1 MARRRRAQT
10 RKIDADPV
18 YGSVVISKFINKLMY
33 DGKKSKAENIFYK
46 AMDLVK
52 EKTGKDGLEAFN
64 EAIEN
69 IKPRV
74 EVKSRRVGGSTYQVP
89 VDVRLDRQNSLAF
102 TWLIDASRKR
112 GGRSMI
118 ERLSNE
124 IVDAIDGK
132 GQAVAKRDTVH
143 RMAEGNKAF
152 AHFRW

>member
-18 YGSVVISKFINKLMY
+18 YGSVIISKFINKLMY

-64 EAIEN
+64 EAIGN

>member
-10 RKIDADPV
+10 RKINADPI
-18 YGSVVISKFINKLMY
+18 YGSDIISKFINKLMY

-52 EKTGKDGLEAFN
+52 DKTGKEGLDAFN
-64 EAIEN
+64 EAIGN

-89 VDVRLDRQNSLAF
+89 VDVRPDRQNSLAF
-102 TWLIDASRKR
+102 KWLINASRKR
-112 GGRSMI
+112 SGKSMI

-124 IVDAIDGK
+124 IVDSIEGK
-132 GQAVAKRDTVH
+132 GAAVAQKETVH

>member
-52 EKTGKDGLEAFN
+52 QKTGKDGLEAFN
-64 EAIEN
+64 EAINN
-69 IKPRV
+69 IKPLV

-89 VDVRLDRQNSLAF
+89 VDVRPDRQNSLAF

-112 GGRSMI
+112 GGKSMI

>member
-10 RKIDADPV
+10 RKIDADPI
-18 YGSVVISKFINKLMY
+18 YGSVIISKFINKLMY

-89 VDVRLDRQNSLAF
+89 VDVRPDRQNSLAF

>member
-1 MARRRRAQT
+1 MARRRRAQV

-89 VDVRLDRQNSLAF
+89 VDVRPDRQNSLAF

-112 GGRSMI
+112 GGRSMV

>member
-18 YGSVVISKFINKLMY
+18 YGSVIISKFINKLMY

-52 EKTGKDGLEAFN
+52 QKTGKDGLEAFN

-89 VDVRLDRQNSLAF
+89 VDVRPDRQNSLAF

-124 IVDAIDGK
+124 IADAIDGK

>member
-10 RKIDADPV
+10 RKINADPI

-64 EAIEN
+64 EAINN
-69 IKPRV
+69 IKPQV
-74 EVKSRRVGGSTYQVP
+74 EVKSKRVGGSTYQVP
-89 VDVRLDRQNSLAF
+89 VEVRPDRQNSVAF

-124 IVDAIDGK
+124 IADAIEGK

>member
-10 RKIDADPV
+10 RKIDADPI
-18 YGSVVISKFINKLMY
+18 YGSVIISKFINKLMY

-89 VDVRLDRQNSLAF
+89 VDVRPDRQNSLAF

-124 IVDAIDGK
+124 IVDAIGGK

>member
-10 RKIDADPV
+10 RKINADPI
-18 YGSVVISKFINKLMY
+18 YGSVIISKFINKLMY

-64 EAIEN
+64 EAINN
-69 IKPRV
+69 IKPQV
-74 EVKSRRVGGSTYQVP
+74 EVKSKRVGGSTYQVP
-89 VDVRLDRQNSLAF
+89 VEVRPDRQNSLAF

-124 IVDAIDGK
+124 IADAIEGK

>member
-18 YGSVVISKFINKLMY
+18 YGSVIISKFINKLMY

-52 EKTGKDGLEAFN
+52 QKTGKEGLAAFE
-64 EAIEN
+64 EAINN
-69 IKPRV
+69 IKPLV

-89 VDVRLDRQNSLAF
+89 VDVRPDRQNSLAF

-112 GGRSMI
+112 GGKSMV

>member
-1 MARRRRAQT
+1 MARRRRVQT
-10 RKIDADPV
+10 RKINADPI

-64 EAIEN
+64 EAINN
-69 IKPRV
+69 IKPQV
-74 EVKSRRVGGSTYQVP
+74 EVKSKRVGGSTYQVP
-89 VDVRLDRQNSLAF
+89 VEVRSDRQNSLAF

-124 IVDAIDGK
+124 IADAIEGK

>member
-10 RKIDADPV
+10 RKINADPI

-64 EAIEN
+64 EAINN
-69 IKPRV
+69 IKPQV

-89 VDVRLDRQNSLAF
+89 VEVRPNRQNSLAF

-124 IVDAIDGK
+124 IADAIEGK

>member
-1 MARRRRAQT
+1 MARRRRAQV
-10 RKIDADPV
+10 RKITADPI
-18 YGSVVISKFINKLMY
+18 YGSDVISKFINKLMY

-46 AMDLVK
+46 AMDIVK
-52 EKTGKDGLEAFN
+52 EKTGKEGLTAFN
-64 EAIEN
+64 EAIDN

-89 VDVRLDRQNSLAF
+89 VDVRPDRQNSLAF
-102 TWLIDASRKR
+102 KWLINASRKR

-118 ERLSNE
+118 EKLSNE
-124 IVDAIDGK
+124 IIDAMDGR
-132 GQAVAKRDTVH
+132 GQAVAQRDTVH

>member
-89 VDVRLDRQNSLAF
+89 VDVRPDRQNSLAF

-112 GGRSMI
+112 GGKSMI

>member
-10 RKIDADPV
+10 RKINADPV

-64 EAIEN
+64 EAINN
-69 IKPRV
+69 IKPQV

-89 VDVRLDRQNSLAF
+89 VEVRPDRQNSLAF

-124 IVDAIDGK
+124 IADAIEGK

>member
-10 RKIDADPV
+10 RKIDADPI
-18 YGSVVISKFINKLMY
+18 YGSVIISKFINKLMY

-64 EAIEN
+64 KAIEN

-89 VDVRLDRQNSLAF
+89 VDVRPDRQNSLAF

>member
-18 YGSVVISKFINKLMY
+18 YGSVIISKFINKLMY

>member
-10 RKIDADPV
+10 RKINADPI

-64 EAIEN
+64 EAINN
-69 IKPRV
+69 IKPQV
-74 EVKSRRVGGSTYQVP
+74 EVKSKRVGGSTYQVP
-89 VDVRLDRQNSLAF
+89 VEVRPDRQNSLAF

-124 IVDAIDGK
+124 IADAIEGK
-132 GQAVAKRDTVH
+132 GQAVSKRDTVH

>member
-10 RKIDADPV
+10 RKINADPI

-52 EKTGKDGLEAFN
+52 EKTGKYGLEAFN
-64 EAIEN
+64 EAINN
-69 IKPRV
+69 IKPQV

-89 VDVRLDRQNSLAF
+89 VEVRPDRQNSLAF

-124 IVDAIDGK
+124 IADAIEGK

>member
-10 RKIDADPV
+10 RKINADPI

-64 EAIEN
+64 EAINN
-69 IKPRV
+69 IKPQV
-74 EVKSRRVGGSTYQVP
+74 EVKSKRVGGSTYQVP
-89 VDVRLDRQNSLAF
+89 VEVRPDRQNSLAF
-102 TWLIDASRKR
+102 TWIIDASRKR

-124 IVDAIDGK
+124 IADAIEGK

>member
-10 RKIDADPV
+10 RKINADPI

-64 EAIEN
+64 EAIN
-69 IKPRV
+69 NLKPQV
-74 EVKSRRVGGSTYQVP
+74 EVKSKRVGGSTYQVP
-89 VDVRLDRQNSLAF
+89 VEVRPDRQNSLAF

-124 IVDAIDGK
+124 IADAIEGK

>member
-1 MARRRRAQT
+1 MARRRRAQV
-10 RKIDADPV
+10 RKITADPI
-18 YGSVVISKFINKLMY
+18 YGSDVISKFINKLMY

-46 AMDLVK
+46 AMDIVK
-52 EKTGKDGLEAFN
+52 EKTGKEGLVAFN
-64 EAIEN
+64 EAIDN

-89 VDVRLDRQNSLAF
+89 VDVRPDRQNSLAF
-102 TWLIDASRKR
+102 KWLINASRKR

-118 ERLSNE
+118 EKLSNE
-124 IVDAIDGK
+124 IIDAMDGR
-132 GQAVAKRDTVH
+132 GQAVAQRDTVH

>member
-1 MARRRRAQT
+1 MARRRRAQS

-18 YGSVVISKFINKLMY
+18 YGSVDISKFINKLMY

-46 AMDLVK
+46 AIDVVK
-52 EKTGKDGLEAFN
+52 EKTNKDGLEAFN

-89 VDVRLDRQNSLAF
+89 VDVREDRQKSLAF
-102 TWLIDASRKR
+102 KWLINASRKR
-112 GGRSMI
+112 GGRSMV

-132 GQAVAKRDTVH
+132 GQAVAKRDEVH

>member
-10 RKIDADPV
+10 RKINADPI
-18 YGSVVISKFINKLMY
+18 YGSVIISKFINKLMY

-64 EAIEN
+64 EAINN
-69 IKPRV
+69 IKPQV

-89 VDVRLDRQNSLAF
+89 VEVRQDRQNSLAF

-124 IVDAIDGK
+124 IADAIEGK

>member
-10 RKIDADPV
+10 RKINAEPI

-64 EAIEN
+64 EAINN
-69 IKPRV
+69 IKPQI

-89 VDVRLDRQNSLAF
+89 VEVRLDRQNSLAF

-124 IVDAIDGK
+124 IADAIEGK

>member
-1 MARRRRAQT
+1 MARRRRVQT
-10 RKIDADPV
+10 RKINADPV

-52 EKTGKDGLEAFN
+52 EKTGKEGLEAFN
-64 EAIEN
+64 EAINN
-69 IKPRV
+69 IKPQV
-74 EVKSRRVGGSTYQVP
+74 EVKSKRVGGSTYQVP
-89 VDVRLDRQNSLAF
+89 VEVRPDRQNSLAF

-124 IVDAIDGK
+124 IADAIEGK

>member
-10 RKIDADPV
+10 RKIDADPI
-18 YGSVVISKFINKLMY
+18 YGSVIISKFINKLMY

-52 EKTGKDGLEAFN
+52 EKTGKEGLEAFN

-89 VDVRLDRQNSLAF
+89 VDVRPDRQNSLAF

>member
-10 RKIDADPV
+10 RKINADPI

-64 EAIEN
+64 EAINN
-69 IKPRV
+69 IKPQV
-74 EVKSRRVGGSTYQVP
+74 ELKSKRVGGSTYQVP
-89 VDVRLDRQNSLAF
+89 VEVRPDRQNSLAF

-124 IVDAIDGK
+124 IADAIEGK

>member
-10 RKIDADPV
+10 RKIDADPI

-46 AMDLVK
+46 AMDFVK

-89 VDVRLDRQNSLAF
+89 VDVRPDRQNSLAF

>member
-18 YGSVVISKFINKLMY
+18 YGSAIISKFINKLMY

-89 VDVRLDRQNSLAF
+89 VDVRPDRQNSLAF

>member
-10 RKIDADPV
+10 RKINADPI

-64 EAIEN
+64 EAINN
-69 IKPRV
+69 IKPQV

-89 VDVRLDRQNSLAF
+89 VEVRPDRQNSLAF

-124 IVDAIDGK
+124 IADAIEGK

>member
-18 YGSVVISKFINKLMY
+18 YGSVIISKFINKLMY

-64 EAIEN
+64 EAIGN

-89 VDVRLDRQNSLAF
+89 VDVRPDRQNSLAF

>member
-1 MARRRRAQT
+1 MARRRRAQI
-10 RKIDADPV
+10 RKIEADPI
-18 YGSVVISKFINKLMY
+18 YGSDIISKFINKLMY

-46 AMDLVK
+46 AMDVVK
-52 EKTGKDGLEAFN
+52 DKTGKDGLTAFN
-64 EAIEN
+64 EAIGN

-89 VDVRLDRQNSLAF
+89 VDVRPERQNSLAF
-102 TWLIDASRKR
+102 RWLINASRKR
-112 GGRSMI
+112 SGKSMI

-132 GQAVAKRDTVH
+132 GKAVEQKETVH

>member
-10 RKIDADPV
+10 RKINADPV

-52 EKTGKDGLEAFN
+52 EKTGKEGLEAFN
-64 EAIEN
+64 EAINN
-69 IKPRV
+69 IKPQV

-89 VDVRLDRQNSLAF
+89 VEVRPDRQNSLAF

-124 IVDAIDGK
+124 IADAIEGK

>member
-1 MARRRRAQT
+1 MARRRRAQD

-52 EKTGKDGLEAFN
+52 QKTGKDGLEAFN
-64 EAIEN
+64 EAINN
-69 IKPRV
+69 IKPLV

-89 VDVRLDRQNSLAF
+89 VDVRPDRQNSLAF

-112 GGRSMI
+112 GGKSMI